1 MEIVDFGRSPGRTV
15 EAYGSV
21 GVTARA
27 LIRGDLAAVTVLQVA
42 AGGEVGRH
50 RAPVDQLMVVGSR
63 LGLPDRRRQ
72 RCAAGSSLVRQMVP
86 SGLADPTVRYPSL
99 S

>member
-50 RAPVDQLMVVGSR
+50 RAPVDQLMVVAVLGSVCR
-63 LGLPDRRRQ
+63 TGGVSAARR
-72 RCAAGSSLVRQMVP
+72 AVP
-86 SGLADPTVRYPSL
+86 W
-99 S
+99 